1 MRWINRID
9 STINGDSVKT
19 TTEMTENFRQTI
31 FLIQNDE
38 LNDRR
43 KIFSPVKG
51 DRSSCIDQDEHRR
64 ECNSSVTHHF
74 SSVFFQ

>member
-1 MRWINRID
+1 M
-9 STINGDSVKT
+9 TILLTLDSVKT
-19 TTEMTENFRQTI
+19 TTEMTENFRLTI

-51 DRSSCIDQDEHRR
+51 NHSSCIDQDKHRR
-64 ECNSSVTHHF
+64 ECNSPF
-74 SSVFFQ
+74 